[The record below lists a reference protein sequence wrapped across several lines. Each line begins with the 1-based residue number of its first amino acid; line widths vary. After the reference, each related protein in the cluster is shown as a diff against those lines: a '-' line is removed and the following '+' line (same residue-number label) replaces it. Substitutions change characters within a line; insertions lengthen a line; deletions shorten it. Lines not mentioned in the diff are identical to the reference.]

1 MVDPIENGKW
11 KGGIE
16 EKICDLKEDIKE
28 LKDKISNVYEIV
40 NKIDKEVVVL
50 KVKSG
55 VWGFLAGLIP
65 ALVAFIYW
73 VVNK

>member
-16 EKICDLKEDIKE
+16 ERISDLKEDIKE
-28 LKDKISNVYEIV
+28 LKDKISNIYDVV

-65 ALVAFIYW
+65 ALIAFIYW
-73 VVNK
+73 IVNK